1 MQDSQT
7 KANKK
12 KQEAVNDTNVAQA
25 KADEKKVEAQNDAN
39 KKAAEAK
46 VDAAKKQ

>member
-1 MQDSQT
+1 MQQAQS
-7 KANKK
+7 KADRKK
-12 KQEAVNDTNVAQA
+12 HDAANDANVAQA